1 MTRAHNALR
10 LMRISR
16 TVSSL
21 AKSAAFYRDALGF
34 SVADETALDD
44 PAWGR
49 LIGITDVRGRSIRL
63 RLGRQEL
70 EIVAFDPPGRP
81 YPRTGRS
88 TDFRFQHAA
97 IVVGDMEQAYAN
109 LCRHRFTAI
118 TMGGPQ
124 RLPPNTG
131 SVTAFKFRDPDGHP
145 LELIHFPAGVG
156 DTGWQRKRGVFL
168 GIDHSAISVADV
180 PRSIDFYTR
189 LLGMSVGSRSVNSG
203 IEQERLDH
211 VSGAIV
217 DVVALQPPNGR
228 PPHVEL
234 LGYRSRAARHVRR
247 RTRANDVIA
256 DRLVFKVDDLSQLAA
271 VLEKEKVDWVSAG
284 LVTSRDGRQAVLVRD
299 PTGHMLQLV
308 D

>member
-1 MTRAHNALR
+1 MTRAHNVLR
-10 LMRISR
+10 LTRISR

-34 SVADETALDD
+34 SIADETSLDD
-44 PAWGR
+44 PAWNR
-49 LIGITDVRGRSIRL
+49 LTGIPDACARSITL
-63 RLGRQEL
+63 RLGGQEL
-70 EIVAFDPPGRP
+70 ELVAFDRPGRP
-81 YPRTGRS
+81 YPRISRS

-109 LCRHRFTAI
+109 LCRYPFAAI
-118 TMGGPQ
+118 TAYGPQ
-124 RLPPNTG
+124 QLPPNTG
-131 SVTAFKFRDPDGHP
+131 SVIAFKFRDPDGHP

-156 DTGWQRKRGVFL
+156 DTDWQQKRGDFL

-211 VSGAIV
+211 VSGAVV
-217 DVVALQPPNGR
+217 DVVALQPSDGQ
-228 PPHVEL
+228 PPHIEL
-234 LGYRSRAARHVRR
+234 LGYRHPIARRVQQRARV
-247 RTRANDVIA
+247 NDVIT
-256 DRLVFKVDDLSQLAA
+256 DRLVLKVDDLTQLAA
-271 VLEKEKVDWVSAG
+271 ALEKENIEFVSAG
-284 LVTSRDGRQAVLVRD
+284 TVTLRDGGQAMLVQD

-308 D
+308 E

>member
-1 MTRAHNALR
+1 MTRIHNVLR

-21 AKSAAFYRDALGF
+21 AESVAFYRDALGF
-34 SVADETALDD
+34 SVADETALDN

-49 LIGITDVRGRSIRL
+49 LIGIPDARGRSITL
-63 RLGRQEL
+63 RLGKQEL
-70 EIVAFDPPGRP
+70 ELVAFDPPGRP
-81 YPRTGRS
+81 YPRTNRS
-88 TDFRFQHAA
+88 NDLRFQHAA
-97 IVVGDMEQAYAN
+97 IIVGDMERAYAN
-109 LCRHRFTAI
+109 LCRYPFDAI
-118 TMGGPQ
+118 TLHGPQ

-156 DTGWQRKRGVFL
+156 DAGWQRKHGVFL
-168 GIDHSAISVADV
+168 GIDHSAISVADI

-211 VSGAIV
+211 VSGAVV
-217 DVVALQPPNGR
+217 DVVALQPSDEQ

-234 LGYRSRAARHVRR
+234 LGYRCPAAHHVRQ

-256 DRLVFKVDDLSQLAA
+256 DRLVLKVDGLPQLAA
-271 VLEKEKVDWVSAG
+271 MLEKENVEFVSAG
-284 LVTSRDGRQAVLVRD
+284 VVTLRDGKHAVLVRD
-299 PTGHMLQLV
+299 PTGHMLQLIE
-308 D
+308 